1 MLVWSVDNL
10 VVALNCILVFA
21 SSDYPLCRKVDDLQ
35 FLLEEQGVISG
46 DTLEI
51 ATETSAQKLS
61 NLQQQLDEEKEI
73 SKKLQQQ
80 LEVCVFAHLNSV
92 SKTDGYLCELP

>member
-1 MLVWSVDNL
+1 M
-10 VVALNCILVFA
+10 
-21 SSDYPLCRKVDDLQ
+21 DDLQ

-61 NLQQQLDEEKEI
+61 NLQQQLDNEKEN
-73 SKKLQQQ
+73 SKRLQQQ
-80 LEVCVFAHLNSV
+80 LEVCVLARLNSV
-92 SKTDGYLCELP
+92 RNTDDRYRKATKLQFYMQVNYASVINLYCIKF